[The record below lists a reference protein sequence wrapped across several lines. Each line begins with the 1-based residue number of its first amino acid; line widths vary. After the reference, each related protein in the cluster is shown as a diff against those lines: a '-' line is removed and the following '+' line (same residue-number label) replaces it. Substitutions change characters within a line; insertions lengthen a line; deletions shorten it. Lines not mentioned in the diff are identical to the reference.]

1 MDVFGYYKFVAAVK
15 NINLLPN
22 REKVIEKKKAQFKA
36 KKFILYV
43 SLFTFI
49 ISIFFVRFINNTLQ
63 ENKTTK
69 LSYNEIKSK
78 HEKAF
83 SELKKLIKEKRSI
96 ETSTGSMNTRSSNQL
111 DTLKVLNA
119 IKYSINKNVAI
130 ESISIKE
137 GENVIIEGQSNSDI
151 MIIKFIDKLKEYKMI
166 SGLELNYVQENDN
179 GLKEY
184 KMQFLIK
191 NIEIEKDGNK

>member
-1 MDVFGYYKFVAAVK
+1 MIIPDQFKKISSYNTSVSSGVLGLATRKLDVFGYYKFVDCK
-15 NINLLPN
+15 KYKFITHEKSN
-22 REKVIEKKKAQFKA
+22 RKEKAQFKA

-43 SLFTFI
+43 SLFAFI

-78 HEKAF
+78 HEKVF

-96 ETSTGSMNTRSSNQL
+96 ETSTGSMKTQSSNQL

-137 GENVIIEGQSNSDI
+137 GENVILEGQSNSDI
-151 MIIKFIDKLKEYKMI
+151 MIIKFIDKLK
-166 SGLELNYVQENDN
+166 S
-179 GLKEY
+179 
-184 KMQFLIK
+184 IK
-191 NIEIEKDGNK
+191 

>member
-1 MDVFGYYKFVAAVK
+1 
-15 NINLLPN
+15 
-22 REKVIEKKKAQFKA
+22 
-36 KKFILYV
+36 
-43 SLFTFI
+43 
-49 ISIFFVRFINNTLQ
+49 
-63 ENKTTK
+63 
-69 LSYNEIKSK
+69 
-78 HEKAF
+78 
-83 SELKKLIKEKRSI
+83 
-96 ETSTGSMNTRSSNQL
+96 MNTQSSNQL

-119 IKYSINKNVAI
+119 IKYSINKNVSI

>member
-1 MDVFGYYKFVAAVK
+1 
-15 NINLLPN
+15 
-22 REKVIEKKKAQFKA
+22 
-36 KKFILYV
+36 
-43 SLFTFI
+43 
-49 ISIFFVRFINNTLQ
+49 
-63 ENKTTK
+63 
-69 LSYNEIKSK
+69 
-78 HEKAF
+78 
-83 SELKKLIKEKRSI
+83 
-96 ETSTGSMNTRSSNQL
+96 MNTRSSNQL

-119 IKYSINKNVAI
+119 IRYSINKNVSI

-191 NIEIEKDGNK
+191 NIEIKKDGNK

>member
-1 MDVFGYYKFVAAVK
+1 
-15 NINLLPN
+15 
-22 REKVIEKKKAQFKA
+22 
-36 KKFILYV
+36 
-43 SLFTFI
+43 
-49 ISIFFVRFINNTLQ
+49 
-63 ENKTTK
+63 
-69 LSYNEIKSK
+69 
-78 HEKAF
+78 
-83 SELKKLIKEKRSI
+83 
-96 ETSTGSMNTRSSNQL
+96 MNTQSSNQL

>member
-1 MDVFGYYKFVAAVK
+1 MK
-15 NINLLPN
+15 
-22 REKVIEKKKAQFKA
+22 KKKAQFKA
-36 KKFILYV
+36 KSSFYTYPY
-43 SLFTFI
+43 FHF

-63 ENKTTK
+63 KIK
-69 LSYNEIKSK
+69 LLNFLIMKLK
-78 HEKAF
+78 VHEKAF

-151 MIIKFIDKLKEYKMI
+151 I
-166 SGLELNYVQENDN
+166 
-179 GLKEY
+179 
-184 KMQFLIK
+184 
-191 NIEIEKDGNK
+191 